1 MSRRRR
7 TQLRCP
13 QPFPP
18 PLEPACHV
26 VGRLSSD
33 RSTQSLQLRASLHVS
48 TLVLMAPWPD
58 KPMPGVLRAALMA
71 VQAYAFYYACSAA
84 YNIRL
89 HAVTEYGRIIHEFD
103 PWSASPLRPA
113 GAAACLPRARAFTR
127 TCAMRAC
134 VQRRGGLARQRL
146 RAPQFDAACLAGCV
160 TPTHQGRGAIV
171 VWCRFNFRATK
182 YLWENGW
189 TKFFHWCVSRS
200 QNFSVSV
207 TLLHVLNP
215 WNLGTGMITRA
226 GIRWGALLARLS
238 IRACRSR
245 HVSSA
250 KRSR

>member
-1 MSRRRR
+1 
-7 TQLRCP
+7 
-13 QPFPP
+13 
-18 PLEPACHV
+18 
-26 VGRLSSD
+26 
-33 RSTQSLQLRASLHVS
+33 
-48 TLVLMAPWPD
+48 
-58 KPMPGVLRAALMA
+58 MPGVLRAALMA

-103 PWSASPLRPA
+103 PWSASPLRPPRPRA
-113 GAAACLPRARAFTR
+113 CRVPAACQSIHSHVRY
-127 TCAMRAC
+127 AC
-134 VQRRGGLARQRL
+134 VCPAAWRS
-146 RAPQFDAACLAGCV
+146 RAPAASRASIRCRVFGGCV

-189 TKFFHWCVSRS
+189 TKFFHWCISRS

-207 TLLHVLNP
+207 TLLHVLNL
-215 WNLGTGMITRA
+215 WNRGTGMITRA

-250 KRSR
+250 KRSRWPEARCR